1 MMKIKLL
8 IFLCFYHRSER
19 ERNAANGI
27 RKNNFMVDRNVEDMA
42 DDNLVLVTQPV
53 KDLCSSVDAF
63 IYVVDSKIS
72 SKTGVQKA
80 VFMFFVSF
88 GSYQ

>member
-1 MMKIKLL
+1 
-8 IFLCFYHRSER
+8 
-19 ERNAANGI
+19 
-27 RKNNFMVDRNVEDMA
+27 MVDRNVEDMA